1 MTAPAPPPRAARW
14 LARLVAR
21 DPAGPAI
28 LGDLHEDFVARCHR
42 RGVGNARWWYRREVA
57 ALALDRGVHAA
68 LAPFRRN
75 GTVHDLIRHPGWTR
89 DVALAFRRF
98 RREPAFALLM
108 IVVIGLGVGATTAV
122 YSVLRPLLLAPLP
135 FEEPEQLVWIE
146 NDGDRA
152 SLSSVTSRTS
162 NLRDFR
168 ESTRS
173 FDGLTGYFAFFEQSS
188 YALVGDGRPEQFT
201 GVGVADDFLDVLGVE
216 PALGRSFTAEEGAWG
231 GPRAVILTHGLWVQ
245 RFAADPGVVG
255 RSLTLNGE
263 AWAVVGVLPPSFDF
277 SSVFKPGVPVDILVP
292 FAISDETD
300 RWGNTLSIVGR
311 LRPGVS
317 IDQARADVESVLTGL
332 REAQPERWGLTARLS
347 PLRDYVAGPF
357 RSTLLLLAAAA
368 GAVILLVC
376 VNVAN
381 VFLARSPRRA
391 RDVAVRK
398 ALGATRGRIVRQLLI
413 ESVVLALAGGAVG
426 TAIAVFVARGV
437 SATSGV
443 DIPLLHD
450 VRVEGTALGVAFLA
464 ALVTGVA
471 VGLVPALRVADG
483 SESSTLRST
492 GRGAS
497 QGRST
502 RGLLEGLVV
511 AEVALACVLLLAGGL
526 FLRSFRAVLEVDLGY
541 DPDGAVAWQLNP
553 GVPLQS
559 RAEMADF
566 FRQVTAEVAGLPGV
580 DEVGLVDAL
589 PLGKNRNWGFRAVGE
604 AETDEPLGMFPHLVD
619 PGYRAA
625 MGIPLL
631 DGRDFSWD
639 DTGETA
645 PVVLI
650 NETAAE
656 TLYGD
661 ESALGRQL
669 AIGGGEDP
677 WTIVGVVADVRH
689 VSPEGPS
696 GIEIYLPI
704 AQRWDFGTLD
714 LVVRSDRPVAD
725 LAAAVSSTLDDLD
738 PSMPTREFT
747 PLAATVARSV
757 SPRRFTLRILSA
769 FGVVAL
775 VLAGLGIYGVLSH
788 SVAERRREIAIRMA
802 MGATGGEVRRSLV
815 GRTLLLATAGLVLG
829 LAVGLPGTRIV
840 ESLLFGVTPAD
851 PLTLG
856 ALSALLLGV
865 AAASGAIPAIRASR
879 TDSMKVLRNE

>member
-1 MTAPAPPPRAARW
+1 MTAPSPPPRAARW

-28 LGDLHEDFVARCHR
+28 LGDLHEDFVARCR
-42 RGVGNARWWYRREVA
+42 SRGVAGARWWYRREVA
-57 ALALDRGVHAA
+57 ALTLDRGIHAA

-89 DVALAFRRF
+89 DVALALRRF

-135 FEEPEQLVWIE
+135 FEAPDQLVWIE
-146 NDGDRA
+146 NDGNRA
-152 SLSSVTSRTS
+152 SLSSVTSRAS

-173 FDGLTGYFAFFEQSS
+173 FDGLTGYFAFFEQAS
-188 YALVGDGRPEQFT
+188 YALQGDGRPQELT
-201 GVGVADDFLDVLGVE
+201 GVGVAHDFLDVLGVE
-216 PALGRSFTAEEGAWG
+216 PAVGRSFSVAEGAWE
-231 GPRAVILTHGLWVQ
+231 GPRAVILSHGLWVE
-245 RFAADPGVVG
+245 RFAADAGVVG

-263 AWAVVGVLPPSFDF
+263 AWEVVGVLPASFDF
-277 SSVFKPGVPVDILVP
+277 SSVFKPGVTVDMLVP
-292 FAISDETD
+292 FPISDETD

-317 IDQARADVESVLTGL
+317 IEQARADVESVLGGL
-332 REAQPERWGLTARLS
+332 REAQPERWGLEARLS

-398 ALGATRGRIVRQLLI
+398 ALGATRGRIVRQLLV

-426 TAIAVFVARGV
+426 LGIAVLAARGV
-437 SATSGV
+437 AATNGV
-443 DIPLLHD
+443 DIPLLRD
-450 VRVEGTALGVAFLA
+450 VRVEGTALAVAFLA
-464 ALVTGVA
+464 ALITGVA

-483 SESSTLRST
+483 AESSTMRAA

-497 QGRST
+497 QGRGT

-541 DPDGAVAWQLNP
+541 EPEGAVSWKLNP
-553 GVPLQS
+553 GIPFES

-566 FRQVTAEVAGLPGV
+566 YRQLTAEVADLPGAA
-580 DEVGLVDAL
+580 EVGLIDAL
-589 PLGKNRNWGFRAVGE
+589 PLGKNRNWGFRVVG
-604 AETDEPLGMFPHLVD
+604 APETEEPRGLFPHLVD

-631 DGRDFSWD
+631 DGRDLSWD

-650 NETAAE
+650 NQSAAE
-656 TLYGD
+656 TLFGS

-669 AIGGGEDP
+669 NSGGSEEP

-689 VSPEGPS
+689 VSPEAPS
-696 GIEIYLPI
+696 GIQVYFPI
-704 AQRWDFGTLD
+704 AQLWGFETLD
-714 LVVRSDRPVAD
+714 LVVRSERNLAD
-725 LAAAVSSTLDDLD
+725 LAPAVSATLAELD
-738 PSMPTREFT
+738 PSMPTRTYT
-747 PLAATVARSV
+747 PLTASVAHSV

-769 FGVVAL
+769 FGLVAL
-775 VLAGLGIYGVLSH
+775 TLAGLGIYGVLSH

-802 MGATGGEVRRSLV
+802 MGATGAEVRRSLV
-815 GRTLLLATAGLVLG
+815 GRTLVLALAGLAVG
-829 LAVGLPGTRIV
+829 LAVGLPGTRVV

-851 PLTLG
+851 PLTLSG
-856 ALSALLLGV
+856 LSALLLAV

>member
-89 DVALAFRRF
+89 DVAMAFRRF

-152 SLSSVTSRTS
+152 SLSSVTSRAS

-168 ESTRS
+168 ASTRS

-188 YALVGDGRPEQFT
+188 YALQGDGRPQELT
-201 GVGVADDFLDVLGVE
+201 GVGVAHDFLDVLGVE
-216 PALGRSFTAEEGAWG
+216 PAVGRSFSVEEGAWQ
-231 GPRAVILTHGLWVQ
+231 GPRAVILSHGLWVE
-245 RFAADPGVVG
+245 RFAADAGVVG

-263 AWAVVGVLPPSFDF
+263 AWEVVGVLPASFDF

-292 FAISDETD
+292 FPISDETNN
-300 RWGNTLSIVGR
+300 WGNTLSIVGR

-317 IDQARADVESVLTGL
+317 LDQARADVESVLAGL
-332 REAQPERWGLTARLS
+332 REAQPERWGLAARIS

-398 ALGATRGRIVRQLLI
+398 ALGATRGRIVRQLLV

-426 TAIAVFVARGV
+426 LGIAVLAARGV
-437 SATSGV
+437 AATSGV
-443 DIPLLHD
+443 DIPLLRE
-450 VRVEGTALGVAFLA
+450 VRVEGTALAVAFLA
-464 ALVTGVA
+464 ALITGVA

-483 SESSTLRST
+483 AESSTMRAA

-497 QGRST
+497 QGRGT

-541 DPDGAVAWQLNP
+541 EPEGAVAWKLNSGIP
-553 GVPLQS
+553 FES

-566 FRQVTAEVAGLPGV
+566 FRRVTTEVGQLPGV
-580 DEVGLVDAL
+580 NQVGLVDAL
-589 PLGKNRNWGFRAVGE
+589 PLGKNRSWGFRVVG
-604 AETDEPLGMFPHLVD
+604 APETDEPRGLFPHLVD

-631 DGRDFSWD
+631 DGRDLSWD
-639 DTGETA
+639 DA
-645 PVVLI
+645 SDAARAILV
-650 NETAAE
+650 NETAAG
-656 TLYGD
+656 TLFGT
-661 ESALGRQL
+661 ESALGRQ
-669 AIGGGEDP
+669 IQVGGSGDP
-677 WTIVGVVADVRH
+677 WTIVGVVADVHH
-689 VSPEGPS
+689 VSPEAPAGTQV
-696 GIEIYLPI
+696 YFPI
-704 AQRWDFGTLD
+704 TQLWDFWTLD
-714 LVVRSDRPVAD
+714 LVVRSDRAPAD
-725 LAAAVSSTLDDLD
+725 LAPAVSAVLAELD
-738 PSMPTREFT
+738 PGMPTRTFT
-747 PLAATVARSV
+747 PLTASVAHSV

-802 MGATGGEVRRSLV
+802 MGATGAEVRRRLV
-815 GRTLLLATAGLVLG
+815 GRTLILALAGLAAG
-829 LAVGLPGTRIV
+829 LAVGLPGTRVV